1 MKIGLIGRTSLLLE
15 TGKLLHEAGF
25 SIGFVVTSKEA
36 PEYDVTS
43 NDFKE
48 FAKERGCPFL
58 HDPAVTKEKIEEL
71 IIDQAI
77 PLVISINYSGIISKE
92 VTDLFPLG
100 ILNAHGGD
108 LPRYRGNACQ
118 AWAIINGE
126 NEIGLCIHRMV
137 GGELDSGDILDRN
150 YYPIDL
156 NTRVGEVYQWFERD
170 IPQMFLKVVDK
181 LKGEPEFVMESQSKD
196 PSMALRCYPRRPE
209 DGRIDWNNRA
219 EDIIRLIN
227 ASSEPFSGA
236 FCYDNKGQK
245 ITIWRASVY
254 VDHENFSAIPGQI
267 AAVDSN
273 TQDIVV
279 ITGEEKILVKEIE
292 IDGQR
297 VKPATRFKSIR
308 LRLV

>member
-25 SIGFVVTSKEA
+25 NIGFVVTSKEA
-36 PEYDVTS
+36 PEYHVTS

-58 HDPAVTKEKIEEL
+58 HDPAVTKEKLEEL
-71 IIDQAI
+71 IIDQDV
-77 PLVISINYSGIISKE
+77 PLVISINYSGVISKA

-137 GGELDSGDILDRN
+137 GGELDSGDILDRS

-196 PSMALRCYPRRPE
+196 PSMALRCYPRKPE
-209 DGRIDWNNRA
+209 DGKIDWSASA
-219 EDIIRLIN
+219 EDIVRLVN
-227 ASSEPFSGA
+227 ASSEPFEGA
-236 FCYDNKGQK
+236 FCLDKEGAVLR
-245 ITIWRASVY
+245 IWRATVF
-254 VDHENFSAIPGQI
+254 DDQENWCGIPGQI
-267 AAVDSN
+267 VQYLEN
-273 TQDIVV
+273 GEIVLL
-279 ITGEEKILVKEIE
+279 TGQGKIKVSEIE
-292 IDGQR
+292 YKGKR
-297 VKPATRFKSIR
+297 SVAKAFFKSLRVR
-308 LRLV
+308 LR

>member
-25 SIGFVVTSKEA
+25 NIGFVVTSKEA

-58 HDPAVTKEKIEEL
+58 HDPAVTKEKLEEL
-71 IIDQAI
+71 IIDQDI
-77 PLVISINYSGIISKE
+77 PLVISINYSGVISKE

-170 IPQMFLKVVDK
+170 IPKLFLKVVDK
-181 LKGEPEFVMESQSKD
+181 LKGEPEFVMESQSKN
-196 PSMALRCYPRRPE
+196 PSMALRCYPRKPE
-209 DGRIDWNNRA
+209 DGKIDWHASA
-219 EDIIRLIN
+219 EDIVRLVN
-227 ASSEPFSGA
+227 ASSEPYEGA
-236 FCYDNKGQK
+236 FCFDKEGN
-245 ITIWRASVY
+245 ILRVWRAEVF
-254 VDHENFSAIPGQI
+254 DDQENWCGIPGQI
-267 AAVDSN
+267 AQYLKNGEIVLLTGKGKIIVS
-273 TQDIVV
+273 DIEYNGKRSTPKTFFSSLR
-279 ITGEEKILVKEIE
+279 I
-292 IDGQR
+292 
-297 VKPATRFKSIR
+297 RFY
-308 LRLV
+308 